1 MFRTLKALFT
11 KAEPY
16 ETPLPEA
23 DAQHAM
29 GALMVR
35 AAKADNKILFEE
47 LQVIDSIL
55 ARRFGLNPVEASKMR
70 AACERLE
77 KEMPETQE
85 MTAIVR
91 NAISMEERERT
102 LKALWQVVYA
112 DGVKHEEEDVLLH
125 HIEKLLGIS
134 KERAKALQ
142 SEVREG

>member
-1 MFRTLKALFT
+1 MFRTLKALFK

-29 GALMVR
+29 GALLVR
-35 AAKADNKILFEE
+35 AAKADHKILFEE

-70 AACERLE
+70 AACEKLE

-85 MTAIVR
+85 MTSIVR

-112 DGVKHEEEDVLLH
+112 DGVNHEQEDVLLH

-134 KERAKALQ
+134 KDRAKALQ
-142 SEVREG
+142 SEVRDG